1 MNKLVSFFAVVLF
14 FVPVTA
20 QKKVI
25 ETPPFTVSNSK
36 TLEISKVHL
45 SEKETSLEVKAFFT
59 PNYWIKI
66 ASDSYLKANG
76 KKYKITGSEGI
87 TIDSLFY
94 MPASGKASFTLK
106 FEPLPKK
113 TKSFDFIES
122 DCPTCFKIYGID
134 LVNKK
139 IKLPKLPKEYNQL
152 SKTATD
158 FKVDWKKG
166 KTTLSGQIFAYRP
179 ELGEVFLEYINPITG
194 KETKI
199 PLAINADGL
208 FSQSVE
214 IYSPSSLFLTSK
226 MFNFPIVMAPEKE
239 TKVIINLPEIQR
251 FKTKLLANKAPYGKK
266 IYFAGYLADVNT
278 ELIEILDETYLR
290 KSHIDLDSI
299 ASLGNEAY
307 LTHIKENYEQL
318 IKRNNSL
325 KISPI
330 TQKIVNTEALID
342 YYNDLDMANNMQA
355 RVYAKKHNID
365 LMEAFRK
372 IKLESNKKQREEFYK
387 MIPHN
392 DTNILLAPSVND
404 LIEDLQQAR
413 TEGSKLVELATFL
426 AENSKVAEK
435 DRTLFKEYVSS
446 QKQNKPFEKMQELGE
461 VAPKYLE
468 LIQEYEKQNAGVFFL
483 AKLWNTNDSFLLK
496 LIKSQNLTLKL
507 SDFKPFTEEDEKEIA
522 SLPAIMQESLLN
534 ENANLIAKIEENKK
548 KTGFTV
554 FDVPQTTDEELFIE
568 MLKPFKGKVILV
580 DIWATWCGPCRMAN
594 KEMEPLKAKFADKDV
609 VFLYLAGEDSPQDT
623 WQNMIPDLKGQHYRL
638 NKNQWNYLRK
648 TLNAKGVPTYIII
661 NKEGNQSYHSVGF
674 PGVGV
679 IESEINKAIL

>member
-278 ELIEILDETYLR
+278 ELIEILDETYLK

-318 IKRNNSL
+318 IKRNNAL

-679 IESEINKAIL
+679 IESEINKAML

>member
-25 ETPPFTVSNSK
+25 ETPPFMVSNSK

-122 DCPTCFKIYGID
+122 DCERCFKIYGID

-152 SKTATD
+152 SKTSTD

-266 IYFAGYLADVNT
+266 NYFAGYLADVNT
-278 ELIEILDETYLR
+278 ELIKILDETYLR

-299 ASLGNEAY
+299 TSLGNEAY

-325 KISPI
+325 KISQI

-392 DTNILLAPSVND
+392 DTNILLVPSVND

-413 TEGSKLVELATFL
+413 TEGTNFSDLATFL

-446 QKQNKPFEKMQELGE
+446 QKQNKPFEKMQELDE

-679 IESEINKAIL
+679 IESEINKAML